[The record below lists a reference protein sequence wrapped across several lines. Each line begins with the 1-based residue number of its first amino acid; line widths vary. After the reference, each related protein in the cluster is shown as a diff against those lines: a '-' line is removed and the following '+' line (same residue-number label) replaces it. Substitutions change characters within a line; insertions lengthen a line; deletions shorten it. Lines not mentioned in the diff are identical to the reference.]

1 MSEVT
6 MPFPQPTPTT
16 ANESPVILRPD
27 LRWFVTR
34 GIVLGL
40 VFPLLLRALG
50 AGSFGLPCAIAAVML
65 WLVFKGSYIALDGKG
80 FTYHSGVRRIAH
92 SWGDL
97 ERFAVVEQRM
107 LAFITVS
114 RYVGWNFSPAYKHYK
129 LLAIPR
135 TLARWTG
142 TTDAMFKPIGFNVP
156 ALVTIMNTHLA
167 QARIASGTQAS
178 VVPSHPTC

>member
-1 MSEVT
+1 
-6 MPFPQPTPTT
+6 MPFPKPAP
-16 ANESPVILRPD
+16 APLEKSPVILRPE

-34 GIVLGL
+34 GVVLGV

-50 AGSFGLPCAIAAVML
+50 AGNFGLPCAIAAVML
-65 WLVFKGSYIALDGKG
+65 WFLFRNSYIALDSHG
-80 FTYHSGVRRIAH
+80 FTYHSGMRRIAH
-92 SWGDL
+92 SWVDL
-97 ERFAVVEQRM
+97 DRFAVVEQRM

-114 RYVGWNFSPAYKHYK
+114 RYVGWNFSPEYKHYK

-156 ALVTIMNTHLA
+156 ALVTILNTHLA
-167 QARIASGTQAS
+167 QARIASGTSAYVAHS
-178 VVPSHPTC
+178 